1 MELHRQ
7 TAAGRIRGQGPQ
19 WQAMQGK
26 VALPPTQVYHIHR
39 PFSPQRRVVLGI
51 GKEDVLAAQ

>member
-26 VALPPTQVYHIHR
+26 VALPP
-39 PFSPQRRVVLGI
+39 RRYI
-51 GKEDVLAAQ
+51 TFIDPSHPKEEWC